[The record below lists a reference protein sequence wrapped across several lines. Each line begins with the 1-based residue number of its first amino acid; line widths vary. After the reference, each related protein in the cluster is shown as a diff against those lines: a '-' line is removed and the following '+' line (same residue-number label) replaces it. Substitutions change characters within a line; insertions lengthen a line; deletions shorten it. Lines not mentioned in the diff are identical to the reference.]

1 MMVLQINSQHHSL
14 KAKGFHHV
22 HTDILTQKID
32 ILTTPQTITNLD
44 GNDYV
49 LPPILE
55 QIGDLKVKQM
65 DHSGGGASTTGGS
78 APLSF
83 AALDWETSLINA
95 IEYAYGHNMFM
106 KTVGEAVG
114 YAICNYPQESVVEWF
129 EKQLDHLTQQAWTII
144 YPAKFEVI
152 GACPQCGTHT
162 VKIGDVITTALQVH
176 EVFARCGYCQTMWW
190 GTEIIDLASHFGALK
205 NTPTAID

>member
-1 MMVLQINSQHHSL
+1 MIELQINSQHHSL

-22 HTDILTQKID
+22 HTDMLTQRLD

-95 IEYAYGHNMFM
+95 IEYAYGHNMCM

-114 YAICNYPQESVVEWF
+114 YAIRNYPQESVVEWF

-144 YPAKFEVI
+144 YPQSSKSSAHAHNVARTPSKSGMSSQPPYRFMKFLPGVDTVK
-152 GACPQCGTHT
+152 QCGGVQKSLTLPAT
-162 VKIGDVITTALQVH
+162 L
-176 EVFARCGYCQTMWW
+176 E
-190 GTEIIDLASHFGALK
+190 L
-205 NTPTAID
+205 